1 VNLNLD
7 GTNEPI
13 VDENLSETPEV
24 NEELSEEVVAE
35 EVVAEEVVAEEVV
48 AEEVVA
54 EEVVAEEAPVAKSPV
69 DKGHFKEELGQ
80 YIENFGKDLG
90 VEYFMGEMD
99 FASAQSEYIK
109 SQANKIEELN
119 AQIELAEQTENVA
132 LSGNNGEN
140 IDVKNQGFKVKFSN

>member
-1 VNLNLD
+1 MLRK
-7 GTNEPI
+7 
-13 VDENLSETPEV
+13 
-24 NEELSEEVVAE
+24 
-35 EVVAEEVVAEEVV
+35 
-48 AEEVVA
+48 
-54 EEVVAEEAPVAKSPV
+54 EAPVAKSPV
-69 DKGHFKEELGQ
+69 VRGHFKEELGQ

-132 LSGNNGEN
+132 LSGSNGEN
-140 IDVKNQGFKVKFSN
+140 HEIKNTGFKVKFAN